1 MAGPAL
7 GLSYAA
13 TCLYLY
19 LISINI
25 RSIIRAARRLLLRLL
40 LLLRLR
46 LGAGC
51 TLCYLA
57 ILKMRLQQL
66 FCCAMPLCNMRPKR
80 TLANNMLLKSCHG
93 NSSSSS
99 SSRSSCRRTTSILFC
114 SVFLAAA
121 HIIKTKPKAAGSTT
135 ETNRESFSSSL
146 PCPVLSSLQGIQAV
160 SLCLRASGVPCLSFN

>member
-25 RSIIRAARRLLLRLL
+25 RSIIRAARRLLLRLQLL

-99 SSRSSCRRTTSILFC
+99 SRSSCRRTASILFC

-146 PCPVLSSLQGIQAV
+146 PPCPVLTPGYPGSL
-160 SLCLRASGVPCLSFN
+160 SLSARFWRAMFIF

>member
-25 RSIIRAARRLLLRLL
+25 RSIIRAARLLLRLL
-40 LLLRLR
+40 LLLLLR

-93 NSSSSS
+93 NSSSG
-99 SSRSSCRRTTSILFC
+99 SSRSSCRRTASILFC

-135 ETNRESFSSSL
+135 ETNRESFSSPL

>member
-1 MAGPAL
+1 M
-7 GLSYAA
+7 
-13 TCLYLY
+13 Y

-25 RSIIRAARRLLLRLL
+25 RSIIRAARLLLL

-93 NSSSSS
+93 NSSSG
-99 SSRSSCRRTTSILFC
+99 SSRSSCRRTASILFC
-114 SVFLAAA
+114 SVFLAAASAAAA
-121 HIIKTKPKAAGSTT
+121 HIIKTKPKAARQKLT
-135 ETNRESFSSSL
+135 ESL
-146 PCPVLSSLQGIQAV
+146 SPRPCPVLSCPHSRVSRQSLFVCALLACHV
-160 SLCLRASGVPCLSFN
+160 YLLTNFFHVASLA

>member
-25 RSIIRAARRLLLRLL
+25 RSIIRAARLQ

-93 NSSSSS
+93 NSSGS
-99 SSRSSCRRTTSILFC
+99 SSRSSCRRTASILFC

>member
-25 RSIIRAARRLLLRLL
+25 RSIIRAARLQLL
-40 LLLRLR
+40 LLLR

-93 NSSSSS
+93 NSSSGSS
-99 SSRSSCRRTTSILFC
+99 SSRSSCRRTASILFC
-114 SVFLAAA
+114 SVFLAAAAAA

>member
-25 RSIIRAARRLLLRLL
+25 RSIIRAARLQLLLRF
-40 LLLRLR
+40 R

-93 NSSSSS
+93 NSSSI
-99 SSRSSCRRTTSILFC
+99 SSRSSCRRTASILFC
-114 SVFLAAA
+114 SVFLAAAATA

-146 PCPVLSSLQGIQAV
+146 PPCPVLSSLQGIQAV